1 MIVAGTS
8 PAMMRQNRQ
17 SADTLTPASYGRGQR
32 PTVEPVNRHVVWR
45 VRIDMDVALPVPIGA
60 AALPGLAPLVGAS
73 EGRAVDTDAD
83 RLVTELY
90 TAHYAGMVRLAAL
103 LLRDHAV
110 AEEAVQDAF
119 VALHRRWRRLRD
131 PRSAAAYLRTSVVHN
146 TRSIQRR
153 RAVAAR
159 HPDDAPVDMPS
170 AELGA
175 LRAVAGHA
183 VVDALRTLP
192 PRQREALVLRYY
204 ADLSEAEIAEAMKIS
219 KGAVKS
225 HTSRGMATLRA
236 NLEQWA

>member
-1 MIVAGTS
+1 MDIACSV
-8 PAMMRQNRQ
+8 
-17 SADTLTPASYGRGQR
+17 
-32 PTVEPVNRHVVWR
+32 PVGV
-45 VRIDMDVALPVPIGA
+45 G
-60 AALPGLAPLVGAS
+60 ALPGLAPVARAN
-73 EGRAVDTDAD
+73 EGRFVDTEAD
-83 RLVTELY
+83 QLVAELY
-90 TAHYAGMVRLAAL
+90 TAHYAGLVRLATL

-131 PRSAAAYLRTSVVHN
+131 TGSAAAYLRTSVVHN

-159 HPDDAPVDMPS
+159 HPEDAPFDVPS
-170 AELGA
+170 AESGA
-175 LRAVAGHA
+175 LRSVAGHA

-192 PRQREALVLRYY
+192 SRQREALVLRYF

-219 KGAVKS
+219 RGAVKS
-225 HTSRGMATLRA
+225 HTSRGMAALRA